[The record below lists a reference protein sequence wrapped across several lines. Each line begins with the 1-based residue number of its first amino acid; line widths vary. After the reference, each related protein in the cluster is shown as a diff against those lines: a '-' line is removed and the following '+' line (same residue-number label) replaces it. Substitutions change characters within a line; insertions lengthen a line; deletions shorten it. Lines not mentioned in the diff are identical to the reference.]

1 MDGNC
6 LLVSII
12 LCYLKRGFRMKLPKC
27 LIVEWMPSL
36 NKYKIHTSFEFAG
49 QKFYPGELIGIE
61 FLEELKRRIE

>member
-1 MDGNC
+1 
-6 LLVSII
+6 
-12 LCYLKRGFRMKLPKC
+12 MKLPKC

-61 FLEELKRRIE
+61 FLEELKRRME